1 MKRDYYQDIGYKPFL
16 FYLVFGVSAEE
27 LEVSQKR
34 HKVDELPEGLDIRS
48 FTREAQGEW
57 IDGWFSGAYGSVM
70 READAVLFERCK
82 AAENCVVLQG
92 TIKNDSTL
100 DYMRNV
106 IGIIQAFVDGSFRL
120 LSIKAQWG
128 SWIRRR
134 SRCTRRSSGL
144 SDFLAR
150 K

>member
-1 MKRDYYQDIGYKPFL
+1 MKYQVGQSITLELFGQSITLDLYAYRKNLGVKMKRDYYQDIGYKPFL

-34 HKVDELPEGLDIRS
+34 HKVGELPEGLDIRS
-48 FTREAQGEW
+48 FTREA
-57 IDGWFSGAYGSVM
+57 
-70 READAVLFERCK
+70 L
-82 AAENCVVLQG
+82 
-92 TIKNDSTL
+92 
-100 DYMRNV
+100 
-106 IGIIQAFVDGSFRL
+106 
-120 LSIKAQWG
+120 WG

-134 SRCTRRSSGL
+134 SRCTRRRSGL